1 MAGERIVPEC
11 IQRQANGH
19 ELAQEMQKYIDSPE
33 YYEATVEK
41 LSRLKGLLGGKSP
54 SVEIAS
60 AIISIVNKRAQI
72 RRS

>member
-1 MAGERIVPEC
+1 
-11 IQRQANGH
+11 
-19 ELAQEMQKYIDSPE
+19 MQKYIDSPE

-41 LSRLKGLLGGKSP
+41 LSRLKDLLGGKSP